1 VNLDLGGPGPGCSAL
16 RVRRLLAG
24 ELSGAEKERTEAHL
38 AGCERCAEVQREIVA
53 EREALRRDVPFPQFA
68 AAVAEKLAHRPQRS
82 FAARFAPLAA
92 AAGIV
97 LIAGTALV
105 LRPKP
110 ADDWNGIKGGGG
122 SAQLFVQDANGVRE
136 LGAGDA
142 VAEGARLQLSIKPEG
157 RKQAAVVL
165 IEPGETSVIYAGP
178 AVKGPL
184 PESFVWT
191 GKGVATLLVVLSD
204 SKVDPAS
211 IHSAA
216 DAPRGSDVLSVTLH
230 R

>member
-1 VNLDLGGPGPGCSAL
+1 MNLDLGGPGPGCSAL

-24 ELSGAEKERTEAHL
+24 ELTGVEKERTEAHV
-38 AGCERCAEVQREIVA
+38 ADCPRCAAVQQEIAA

-68 AAVAEKLAHRPQRS
+68 AAVAEKLARRPQRS
-82 FAARFAPLAA
+82 LVARWAPLAA
-92 AAGIV
+92 AAGILLV
-97 LIAGTALV
+97 AGTALV
-105 LRPKP
+105 LRP
-110 ADDWNGIKGGGG
+110 ADTERVRSKGAA
-122 SAQLFVQDANGVRE
+122 SAQLFVQDASGVRE
-136 LGAGDA
+136 LDAGEA
-142 VAEGARLQLSIKPEG
+142 VADGARLLLSLKPEG

-165 IEPGETSVIYAGP
+165 VEPGEASVIYAGP

-204 SKVDPAS
+204 SKVDAAS
-211 IHSAA
+211 IRSAA